1 MPLIGI
7 VSRLVDQKG
16 FDLIADVATELR
28 NMPLQLVVLGTGH
41 PRYERL
47 FSELA
52 ASTGNIR
59 ARIGF
64 DAPLSHRIYA
74 GSDFFL
80 MPSAFEPGG
89 LGQLIA
95 LRYGTLPIVHA
106 TGGLADTVTDLDA
119 HPETGNGISFG
130 AYATEALQDA
140 LQRALRLYA
149 RQDRWPALVERAMA
163 YDSRW
168 SASSL
173 D

>member
-1 MPLIGI
+1 
-7 VSRLVDQKG
+7 
-16 FDLIADVATELR
+16 
-28 NMPLQLVVLGTGH
+28 VLGTGQ
-41 PRYERL
+41 PRYEQL

-52 ASTGNIR
+52 GSTGNIR

-64 DAPLSHRIYA
+64 DAALSHRIYA
-74 GSDFFL
+74 GADFFL

-106 TGGLADTVTDLDA
+106 TGGLADTVTDIDA
-119 HPETGNGISFG
+119 HPTTGNGISFTP
-130 AYATEALQDA
+130 YAASALLDA

-149 RQDRWPALVERAMA
+149 QHDRWSTLVKRAIA

-168 SASSL
+168 SASARTYSQL
-173 D
+173 YQRVLRLPPM